1 MVIYFGA
8 DHGGFALKEKL
19 KAFAQ
24 EKGYEVVDVGAFT
37 YDEKDDYADF
47 AGAVGKKVSLAP
59 DQARGILLCRNGAGV
74 NITANKFPHVRCVL
88 GFSSDQ
94 VYDARHD
101 DDVNVLSIPAD
112 FVDEPTAQ
120 KLTEVFLATPFA
132 KEEERF
138 VRRLNKIAAIEETL
152 KTNN

>member
-19 KAFAQ
+19 KVFVK
-24 EKGYEVVDVGAFT
+24 EKGYEVVDAGAAV
-37 YDEKDDYADF
+37 YDEQDDYPDV
-47 AGAVGKKVSLAP
+47 AGAVGEKVSKAF
-59 DQARGILLCRNGAGV
+59 DQSRGVLICRNGAGV
-74 NITANKFPHVRCVL
+74 NFTVNKFPRIRAVL

-101 DDVNVLSIPAD
+101 DDVNVLALPAD

-120 KLTEVFLATPFA
+120 KITEVFLATPFNESEA
-132 KEEERF
+132 RF
-138 VRRLNKIAAIEETL
+138 KRRLMKVAQIEEQL